1 MPDFVSKKRLK
12 KKGIDGWKSQDRMTP
27 TDLTKAVAAHP
38 PPKRKR
44 KKLRQASQ
52 DGASDRAQLSVR

>member
-12 KKGIDGWKSQDRMTP
+12 KKVIDRWENEGGVASDGR
-27 TDLTKAVAAHP
+27 TKAAAAPPP

-44 KKLRQASQ
+44 KNTRAQISQ
-52 DGASDRAQLSVR
+52 DRT

>member
-12 KKGIDGWKSQDRMTP
+12 KKVLERWENEGGKSAGQ
-27 TDLTKAVAAHP
+27 AVGQKDAERHP

-44 KKLRQASQ
+44 KGQR
-52 DGASDRAQLSVR
+52 GM